1 MSPQSHRETSQDP
14 FKSWKIFT
22 SKADRNGEILTLL
35 MKGALLVFFFASIY
49 FVFFSAF
56 SNQTRWF
63 RCPECDG
70 IIRNYGRRGEIPVI
84 FNDQDHETT
93 NISHIQFG
101 IGGSVKSWKDRRH
114 YSELWWKPNIT
125 RGFVWLDQ
133 PWPENETWPEASPP
147 YQVSEDSSRFKY
159 TSWYGTRS
167 AVRIAR
173 IVLESFR
180 LGLENV
186 RWFVM
191 GDDDT
196 VFFVENLV
204 TVLSKYDHRQMYYI
218 GGNSESVEQDVIH
231 SYGMAYGGGGFAISY
246 PLAAELVRVLDGCID
261 RYASFYGSDQ
271 RIQACLTEIGVPVTK
286 ELGFHQVDIRGDP
299 YGLLA
304 AHPVAPLVSLHH
316 LDYVKPLFPAEKPTE
331 AVKGRSQVESMR
343 KLRDAYEMDPGRT
356 LQQSICYDLE
366 RNWSL
371 SIGWGYTAQLYPSLL
386 TAKELQTT
394 LQTFQTW
401 RSWSNEPFTFNTRRL
416 SSDPCDR
423 PIFYFFDQVQV
434 EVEVEVEYVGRTLTT
449 YKRFVPEPNKDCDN
463 PQYVPLLAV
472 QSIKVSAPRL
482 NPDHWKKAPRRQ
494 CCEIVEVG
502 SVVEARIRSCHQGES
517 VTPH

>member
-1 MSPQSHRETSQDP
+1 MSPHRETSQGIQDP

-22 SKADRNGEILTLL
+22 TAADRSGEILSLL
-35 MKGALLVFFFASIY
+35 MKGALVIFFLVSISL
-49 FVFFSAF
+49 VFFSAF
-56 SNQTRWF
+56 SDQNHWF
-63 RCPECDG
+63 RCPQCDG
-70 IIRNYGRRGEIPVI
+70 IIRNFGRKGIIPVATV
-84 FNDQDHETT
+84 DLGHEIT

-125 RGFVWLDQ
+125 RGFVWLDER
-133 PWPENETWPEASPP
+133 WPENETWPEASPP
-147 YQVSEDSSRFKY
+147 YRVSEDSSRFKY
-159 TSWYGTRS
+159 TSMYGSRS

-218 GGNSESVEQDVIH
+218 GGISESVEQDVIH

-271 RIQACLTEIGVPVTK
+271 KIQACVTEIGVPITN

-304 AHPVAPLVSLHH
+304 AHPMAPLVTLHH
-316 LDYVKPLFPAEKPTE
+316 LDYVPPLFPAATE
-331 AVKGRSQVESMR
+331 KGRSQIESLR
-343 KLRDAYEMDPGRT
+343 KLREAYEVDPGRT

-371 SIGWGYTAQLYPSLL
+371 SIGWGFTVQLYPSIL
-386 TAKELQTT
+386 TAKQLQTT

-401 RSWSNEPFTFNTRRL
+401 RSWSNEPFTFNTRAL
-416 SSDPCDR
+416 SSDPCER
-423 PIFYFFDQVQV
+423 PLFYFFDGV
-434 EVEVEVEYVGRTLTT
+434 EVEEKGKSVTSYSW
-449 YKRFVPEPNKDCDN
+449 FVSEPDKVCEK
-463 PQYVPLLAV
+463 PHYAPALAV
-472 QSIKVSAPRL
+472 QSINISAPRL

-494 CCEIVEVG
+494 CCEIVKRRDG
-502 SVVEARIRSCHQGES
+502 KKADSVIEATIRSCHPGES
-517 VTPH
+517 VTPP